1 MSRVRLKIKSKVRLK
16 INKKEAEEEEVCYV
30 CKKQVHP
37 ILKKG
42 SAIDVS
48 NNWRYKSSDGILAR
62 HGGCAI
68 GSFSWLKSDVAKTSK
83 FYRYYQKQI
92 EEIKKE
98 NKS

>member
-37 ILKKG
+37 I
-42 SAIDVS
+42 DVS

-62 HGGCAI
+62 HSRCTI

-83 FYRYYQKQI
+83 FWKYYQKQT

>member
-37 ILKKG
+37 ILK

-48 NNWRYKSSDGILAR
+48 NNWRYKSSDGILVR
-62 HGGCAI
+62 HSRCSI